1 LPRQKKLTTPSS
13 LLSTSKKSNSKKN
26 VDISGY
32 RDLTEGMQYVKISQ
46 GLYQVQYKNID
57 SKLQYTRQDI
67 IDLIDNKNIKGLRQ
81 VSRYF
86 LLHSGMYKR
95 LILHQANMLT
105 FDYLVIPA
113 KQTYRRMKDDK
124 FKTYFDKS
132 LNFVDD
138 LFIKDTFSKIN
149 ELVFVNGAFY
159 GYFRELGDTRAIQE
173 LPIDYCRTRAKVD
186 GVYQVQFDIR
196 YFNTFR
202 NVEERQMIIDQYP
215 SEFLEFYVEYLNNGR
230 AGLGLTE
237 PWFYDLSPE
246 FAMCYQYDDFGI
258 PFFVGVFE
266 DLVELESYRELKKI
280 KTKMDLKKLIV
291 QKLPM
296 NDETGDVLLE
306 LPDAQAL
313 HANLVKMLQG
323 NDYVDGISSPCA
335 IDALN
340 LQDNSAK
347 SQEDTI
353 TMAERNVFNDAG
365 FSQSILNAT
374 GNLSLKISVQNDEA
388 ISFRLL
394 DFYTRWI
401 NNKLSY
407 IVPSNNY
414 DFEIFLPPITFY
426 NRSEMVTMYTTQ
438 ATYGYGK
445 LLPPVVAG
453 TKQSTVINMIYFEDY
468 LGLDTLLKPLM
479 SSHTTSGADN
489 TGGKPKSDET
499 NLTEAGSATANTGGN
514 ENRV

>member
-1 LPRQKKLTTPSS
+1 MARQKKITTPTTPLTT
-13 LLSTSKKSNSKKN
+13 STKKQRD
-26 VDISGY
+26 VDISEY
-32 RDLTEGMQYVKISQ
+32 RNITEGLQYVKISD
-46 GLYQVQYKNID
+46 GLYALQYKNID
-57 SKLQYTRQDI
+57 TKLQYTRQDI
-67 IDLIDNKNIKGLRQ
+67 INLIDSKNIKGLRQ

-86 LLHSGMYKR
+86 WLHSGLYKR
-95 LILHQANMLT
+95 LILHQANMLM
-105 FDYLVIPA
+105 FPYLVVPA
-113 KQTYRRMKDDK
+113 KQTYRRMKDAK
-124 FKTYFDKS
+124 FTTYFDKS

-138 LFIKDTFSKIN
+138 LFIKDTFSKIS
-149 ELVFVNGAFY
+149 ELVFMNGAFY
-159 GYFRELGDTRAIQE
+159 GYFRELGDTKAIQE
-173 LPIDYCRTRAKVD
+173 LPIDFCRTRAKVD
-186 GVYQVQFDIR
+186 GLYQVQFDIR

-202 NVEERQMIIDQYP
+202 NVEERQLMIDQYP
-215 SEFLEFYVEYLNNGR
+215 SEFLEYYVEYLNNGR
-230 AGLGLTE
+230 AGMGLTE

-258 PFFVGVFE
+258 PFFVGIFE
-266 DLVELESYRELKKI
+266 DLVELEEYKVLKKV

-335 IDALN
+335 IEALN
-340 LQDNSAK
+340 LQDNSTK
-347 SQEDTI
+347 SQEDTLLL
-353 TMAERNVFNDAG
+353 AEKTLFNDAG

-374 GNLSLKISVQNDEA
+374 GNLSLKISVQNDES

-407 IVPSNNY
+407 LVATNNY
-414 DFEIFLPPITFY
+414 NFEIFMPPVTSY
-426 NRSEMVTMYTTQ
+426 NKDEMVTMYTTQ

-479 SSHTTSGADN
+479 SSHTTSGSDN
-489 TGGKPKSDET
+489 KGGKPKSDET
-499 NLTEAGSATANTGGN
+499 DLSEAGSSTSNNGGN
-514 ENRV
+514 IGRV

>member
-1 LPRQKKLTTPSS
+1 MPRKKKETTTS
-13 LLSTSKKSNSKKN
+13 LSTSQASTSTKKKRDI
-26 VDISGY
+26 DISDY
-32 RDLTEGMQYVKISQ
+32 RDITEGMQYVKISD
-46 GLYQVQYKNID
+46 GLYALQYKNID

-67 IDLIDNKNIKGLRQ
+67 INLIDNKNVKGLRQ

-86 LLHSGMYKR
+86 WSHSGMYKR

-105 FDYLVIPA
+105 YDYLVLPA
-113 KQTYRRMKDDK
+113 KQTYRKLKDTI
-124 FKTYFDKS
+124 FTTHFDKS

-138 LFIKDTFSKIN
+138 LFVKDTFSKIS
-149 ELVFVNGAFY
+149 ELVFMNGAFY
-159 GYFRELGDTRAIQE
+159 GFFRELGDTKAIQE

-196 YFNTFR
+196 YFNLFR
-202 NVEERQMIIDQYP
+202 NVEERQIMIDQYP
-215 SEFLEFYVEYLNNGR
+215 PEFLEYYVEYLNGR
-230 AGLGLTE
+230 EGQLLE
-237 PWFYDLSPE
+237 PWFFDLNPE
-246 FAMCYQYDDFGI
+246 YAMCYQYDDFGI
-258 PFFVGVFE
+258 PFFVGIFE
-266 DLVELESYRELKKI
+266 DLVELEEYKSLKKV

-296 NDETGDVLLE
+296 DEKTGDVLLE

-323 NDYVDGISSPCA
+323 NDYVDGISSPCV
-335 IDALN
+335 IDSLN
-340 LQDNSAK
+340 IQDNSSKA
-347 SQEDTI
+347 QEDTLLL
-353 TMAERNVFNDAG
+353 AERTLFNDAG

-394 DFYTRWI
+394 DFYSRWI
-401 NNKLSY
+401 NNKLCY
-407 IVPSNNY
+407 LTPSNKY
-414 DFEIFLPPITFY
+414 HFEIFMPPVTYY
-426 NRSEMVTMYTTQ
+426 NRNEMVTMYTTQ

-479 SSHTTSGADN
+479 SSHTTSGTDK
-489 TGGKPKSDET
+489 GGKQKSDET
-499 NLTEAGSATANTGGN
+499 DLTEAGSSTANNGGN